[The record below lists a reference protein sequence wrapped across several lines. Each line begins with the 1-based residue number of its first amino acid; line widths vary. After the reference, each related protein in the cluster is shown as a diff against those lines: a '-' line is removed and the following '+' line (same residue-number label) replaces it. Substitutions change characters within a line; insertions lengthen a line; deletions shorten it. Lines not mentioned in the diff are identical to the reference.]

1 MDENTQ
7 PAESILYESEDNIQP
22 AESIA
27 FEDVHPDA
35 ELLATAGLWLHHY
48 QLMMAEVKPVDDSPK
63 LRRWQSTD
71 SKLSTMRPKTMAGV
85 LMLAI
90 IAKTYAQVPGK
101 REYAHASAPM
111 AWTIVNSLLRLA
123 A

>member
-7 PAESILYESEDNIQP
+7 PAESILYEDI
-22 AESIA
+22 
-27 FEDVHPDA
+27 HPDM
-35 ELLATAGLWLHHY
+35 ELLALAGQWLHQHK
-48 QLMMAEVKPVDDSPK
+48 EVETEVNPRENSPK
-63 LRRWQSTD
+63 MRRWQATD
-71 SKLSTMRPKTMAGV
+71 VQLRAMQPKTMAGV